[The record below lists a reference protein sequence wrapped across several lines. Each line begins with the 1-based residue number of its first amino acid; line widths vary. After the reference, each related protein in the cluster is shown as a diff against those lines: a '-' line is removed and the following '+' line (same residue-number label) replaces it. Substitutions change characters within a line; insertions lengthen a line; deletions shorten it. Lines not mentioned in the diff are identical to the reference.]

1 MRPSFGTNLPQTV
14 TYICQKAIFKH
25 ALVKHQFVYRD
36 KLVALVLQLI
46 HNLKGCGYGRLVLV
60 VHQYNIVFFYFG
72 ADVFHDAGDIAAAP
86 VQGINGPEHGKHIQL
101 LLKFLIPASIRRPD
115 KDRIFSG
122 HLFDHLVGFYD
133 LFLEFLL
140 VSAGELG
147 VAVGMI
153 ADQVACLCQG
163 DDTNFKNFGKIYIL
177 LLPIKIVPHGFSFT
191 CIDIFAVIFITFR
204 LL

>member
-72 ADVFHDAGDIAAAP
+72 ADVFHDAGDIVAAP

-147 VAVGMI
+147 MAVGMI

-163 DDTNFKNFGKIYIL
+163 NDTFFCL
-177 LLPIKIVPHGFSFT
+177 
-191 CIDIFAVIFITFR
+191 
-204 LL
+204 